1 MPIAK
6 SQQPKAF
13 KERFEETGF
22 RESNTKR
29 VVLLIRLV
37 RRRISLV
44 LFVGGLMLGRG
55 DGGETDGCFG
65 GGDLVCLVK
74 LSCEVA
80 YPLRGKGISGI
91 YSTNA

>member
-1 MPIAK
+1 
-6 SQQPKAF
+6 
-13 KERFEETGF
+13 
-22 RESNTKR
+22 
-29 VVLLIRLV
+29 
-37 RRRISLV
+37 
-44 LFVGGLMLGRG
+44 MLGRG
-55 DGGETDGCFG
+55 DGGETDGCYG